1 MGNVLT
7 TVKRF
12 LANKNTVTILG
23 VLLAILVLYIGYN
36 YRVKQATTPITVPY
50 AKEELSSRTLITS
63 DMIGYMEV
71 SSSVVRNSSN
81 LITNASELINN
92 YVSFGTTIPANSM
105 FYKSQILS
113 SNEMPDSAFAD
124 IPDGYT
130 IYSLNVDLHST
141 YGNSIY
147 PGNYIDLY
155 FKGIDDTD
163 LVMYGKFIES
173 IEVLAVKDSQGNH
186 VFETTVES
194 RTPSELLFAVPN
206 DMYELLMKAEFISG
220 NSIEILPVP
229 RNASYSAN
237 PGETNVSSDYIRSFI
252 LAKSATIPQNVTTST
267 NQNNNNNDTNNN
279 DNNNVNDNTT
289 NNNTNNN
296 NNR

>member
-23 VLLAILVLYIGYN
+23 VVLAILVLYVGYN

-50 AKEELSSRTLITS
+50 AKEEISSRTLITS

-71 SSSVVRNSSN
+71 SSSVVKSSAN

-105 FYKSQILS
+105 FYKSQILK

-130 IYSLNVDLHST
+130 IYSLKVDLHST

-155 FKGIDDTD
+155 FKGIDDNR

-194 RTPSELLFAVPN
+194 RTPAELLFAVPD
-206 DMYELLMKAEFISG
+206 DMYKLLMKAGFITG
-220 NSIEILPVP
+220 NSIEIVPVP
-229 RNASYSAN
+229 RNASYSED
-237 PGETNVSSDYIRSFI
+237 PGETNVSSDYIKAFI
-252 LAKSATIPQNVTTST
+252 NAKSATIPENTTSAT
-267 NQNNNNNDTNNN
+267 QTNNN
-279 DNNNVNDNTT
+279 TDNNTT
-289 NNNTNNN
+289 NNDAVNNN
-296 NNR
+296 NSNDNDNQ

>member
-36 YRVKQATTPITVPY
+36 YRVKQATTPVTVPY
-50 AKEELSSRTLITS
+50 AKQEISSRTLITS

-81 LITNASELINN
+81 LITNASQLINN
-92 YVSFGTTIPANSM
+92 YVAYGTTIPANSM
-105 FYKSQILS
+105 FYKSQILTS
-113 SNEMPDSAFAD
+113 DELPDSAFES

-130 IYSLNVDLHST
+130 IYSLSVNLHST

-155 FKGIDDTD
+155 FKGVDDNR
-163 LVMYGKFIES
+163 LLMFGKFIES

-206 DMYELLMKAEFISG
+206 DMYELLMKAGYISG
-220 NSIEILPVP
+220 SSIEIIPVP
-229 RNASYSAN
+229 RNASYSAD
-237 PGETNVSSDYIRSFI
+237 PGETNVSSDYIKNFI
-252 LAKSATIPQNVTTST
+252 LSKSATIPQNVITST
-267 NQNNNNNDTNNN
+267 NQTT
-279 DNNNVNDNTT
+279 DNNTDTDVNN
-289 NNNTNNN
+289 
-296 NNR
+296 